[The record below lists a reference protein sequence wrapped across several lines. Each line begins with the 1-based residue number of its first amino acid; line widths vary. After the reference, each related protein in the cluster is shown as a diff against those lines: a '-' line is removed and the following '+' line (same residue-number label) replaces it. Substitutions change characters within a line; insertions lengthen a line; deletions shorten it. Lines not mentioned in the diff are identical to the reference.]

1 MKVWSYRL
9 EDVKYQSQDDTV
21 GRLSQELLYRTHAAA
36 WGQRSEPL
44 SPGERGNVGME
55 TWESGNGT
63 ASHNDTHSL
72 EVRGESEHS
81 ELS

>member
-1 MKVWSYRL
+1 MRVGSYRL
-9 EDVKYQSQDDTV
+9 EDVKYRSLDDTV
-21 GRLSQELLYRTHAAA
+21 GRLSQELLYRRHAAV

-44 SPGERGNVGME
+44 SPGERGNVVME
-55 TWESGNGT
+55 TWECGT